1 VLQVLRLFQDGYVKR
16 DLAQLDP
23 FMQRLFADSDEILM
37 LGTGSLEWMRGY
49 ASVRQL
55 VKSDWQYWGDARFAM
70 DDSIVWA
77 SGDVAWVATV
87 GTVSSSGIART
98 ARLTAVLTRGER
110 GWLFRQIHL
119 QWDEGDGGPQDLF
132 RSQAYANLLSHL
144 SALCSSWIRGNTAA
158 KVAISN

>member
-16 DLAQLDP
+16 DIAQLDP
-23 FMQRLFADSDEILM
+23 FMRRLFPDSDEILM

-49 ASVRQL
+49 APVRQL

-70 DDSIVWA
+70 DDSIIWA

-87 GTVSSSGIART
+87 GTVTSSGIART
-98 ARLTAVLTRGER
+98 ARLTAVLTRSEH

-144 SALCSSWIRGNTAA
+144 SALCGNWIRGKTAA
-158 KVAISN
+158 KVTISN